1 MAQRITQSR
10 GRNSSRPL
18 KSDGKP
24 GAPKLTAAEL
34 VYQELKSRILTA
46 RFAPGSVLEEE
57 GVLGKLGFSR
67 TPFREACMRLKE
79 EGWLVAMSRRGYL
92 IAPITFKDTIDVYE
106 MRLIL
111 ECASAQIAAAYART
125 ADVERLEKIVRA
137 EEGQRSRGVILPSL
151 VRMNFDFHMTLAET
165 ADNARITA
173 AVRNLLEHVLRFDSM
188 LYHFSPQTSWVGHR
202 AVVAAVKRRSPAEA
216 QKRMHEHIQ
225 HARER
230 IFSVFNSTRWQPG
243 ADDRGL
249 VDFSQTRRLP

>member
-1 MAQRITQSR
+1 MAKQISQSK
-10 GRNSSRPL
+10 GRQSSRL
-18 KSDGKP
+18 AKSDGKR
-24 GAPKLTAAEL
+24 GTSKLTAAEL

-111 ECASAQIAAAYART
+111 ECASAQIAAAQARSG
-125 ADVERLEKIVRA
+125 DVERLEKIVLA
-137 EEGQRSRGVILPSL
+137 EEGQRSKGVILPSL
-151 VRMNFDFHMTLAET
+151 VRMNFDFHMTLAEI

-188 LYHFSPQTSWVGHR
+188 LCQFSPQTSWVGHR
-202 AVVAAVKRRSPAEA
+202 AVVAAVKRRNPAEA
-216 QKRMHEHIQ
+216 QMRMHEHIQ
-225 HARER
+225 HAQER

-243 ADDRGL
+243 ADDQILR
-249 VDFSQTRRLP
+249 DFSRARVLS